1 MQIIAEKQKLILYL
15 EVFYMKKFFSKKRV
29 LILVALCLLA
39 LASVFCWSVV
49 AEDDPNTGGLPFTPK
64 QMEILMQVK
73 RTLGAYQVDA
83 DKKETYNDEKLYYGA
98 MKGLVSS
105 LKDPYT
111 RFVEPKDLEEEN
123 MEMQGEYGGLGI
135 YIGQRDEKI
144 LVIAPMEGTP
154 ADRAG
159 LKPLDEIVKVDKKST
174 HGMKLDQVVKMLRGK
189 AGVPVDITIRR
200 KNKNTFQ
207 LIDVHLVREM
217 IKIKTVRFEMIGKL
231 GYIKINQFNQ
241 KTNEDVEAAIKQL
254 MTKKAQGFIM
264 DLRNNPGG
272 LLDACV
278 KVTSQFVDT
287 GLVVSMKGRFPGA
300 NEELY
305 AIPGRA
311 NKLPLVVLIN
321 EGSASASEIFSG
333 AIKDHKRGTII
344 GKKSFGKGS
353 VQTLFNLPD
362 KSGIYIT
369 IARYFTPSGYMMDKK
384 GLNPDIVV
392 DGEINRDKKKDKQL
406 QKAIAVLTQKIGGKA
421 SVQKPTKTTPNKPTK
436 TKKK

>member
-1 MQIIAEKQKLILYL
+1 MKQFFNK
-15 EVFYMKKFFSKKRV
+15 KKFLV
-29 LILVALCLLA
+29 LFALCLVALG
-39 LASVFCWSVV
+39 SVFCWSVI
-49 AEDDPNTGGLPFTPK
+49 AEDDPNTSGLPFTPK
-64 QMEILMQVK
+64 QLEIFMQVK

-83 DKKETYNDEKLYYGA
+83 DKKETFDDEKLYYGA

-154 ADRAG
+154 AERAG
-159 LKPLDEIVKVDKKST
+159 LKPLDEIVKVGKKST
-174 HGMKLDQVVKMLRGK
+174 HGMKLDQVVKLLRGK

-200 KNKNTFQ
+200 KNAPK

-217 IKIKTVRFEMIGKL
+217 IKIKTVRFEKIGDL
-231 GYIKINQFNQ
+231 GYVKINQFNQ
-241 KTNEDVEAAIKQL
+241 KTSGDLEAAVAQL
-254 MTKKAQGFIM
+254 MKKKAKGFII

-305 AIPGRA
+305 AIPGKA
-311 NKLPLVVLIN
+311 NNLPMVVLIN

-384 GLNPDIVV
+384 GLKPDIEVE
-392 DGEINRDKKKDKQL
+392 GEVNRDKKKDKQL
-406 QKAIAVLTQKIGGKA
+406 QKAIAVLKQKLGIKDTQKAKKA
-421 SVQKPTKTTPNKPTK
+421 PTKATTKS
-436 TKKK
+436 KKK

>member
-1 MQIIAEKQKLILYL
+1 MKQ
-15 EVFYMKKFFSKKRV
+15 FDFFSKKKFLV
-29 LILVALCLLA
+29 LFTLCLLV
-39 LASVFCWSVV
+39 LGSVFCWSVI
-49 AEDDPNTGGLPFTPK
+49 AEDDPGTGGLPFTPK
-64 QMEILMQVK
+64 QMEILLQVK

-83 DKKETYNDEKLYYGA
+83 NKKETFDDEKLYYGA

-154 ADRAG
+154 AERAG
-159 LKPLDEIVKVDKKST
+159 LKPLDEIVKVGKKST
-174 HGMKLDQVVKMLRGK
+174 HGMKLDQVVKLLRGK
-189 AGVPVDITIRR
+189 AGEAVDITIRR
-200 KNKNTFQ
+200 INKKMSQ

-241 KTNEDVEAAIKQL
+241 KTNEDVETAVKQL
-254 MTKKAQGFIM
+254 MTKKAQGFIV

-278 KVTSQFVDT
+278 RITSQFVDT

-305 AIPGRA
+305 AIPGKA
-311 NKLPLVVLIN
+311 NNLPLVVLIN

-333 AIKDHKRGTII
+333 AIKDHKRGVII

-384 GLNPDIVV
+384 GLKPDIVV
-392 DGEINRDKKKDKQL
+392 EGEINRDKKKDKQL

-421 SVQKPTKTTPNKPTK
+421 PVQKTTKQTNKK
-436 TKKK
+436 TIIKKKK

>member
-1 MQIIAEKQKLILYL
+1 MKQ
-15 EVFYMKKFFSKKRV
+15 FFSKKKFLV
-29 LILVALCLLA
+29 LLALCLVALG
-39 LASVFCWSVV
+39 SVFCWSVI
-49 AEDDPNTGGLPFTPK
+49 AEDDPNTSGLPFTPK
-64 QMEILMQVK
+64 QMEIFMQVK

-83 DKKETYNDEKLYYGA
+83 DKKETFDDEKLYYGA

-154 ADRAG
+154 AERAG
-159 LKPLDEIVKVDKKST
+159 LKPLDEIVKVGKKST
-174 HGMKLDQVVKMLRGK
+174 HGMKLDQVVKLLRGK

-200 KNKNTFQ
+200 KNAPK

-217 IKIKTVRFEMIGKL
+217 IKIKTVRFEKIGDL

-241 KTNEDVEAAIKQL
+241 KTSGDVEAAVAQL
-254 MTKKAQGFIM
+254 MKKKAKGFII

-287 GLVVSMKGRFPGA
+287 GLVVSMKGRFAGA

-305 AIPGRA
+305 AIPGKA
-311 NKLPLVVLIN
+311 NNLPMVVLIN

-384 GLNPDIVV
+384 GLKPDLEVE
-392 DGEINRDKKKDKQL
+392 GEVNRDKKKDKQL
-406 QKAIAVLTQKIGGKA
+406 QKAIAVLKQKLGVKDSPKA
-421 SVQKPTKTTPNKPTK
+421 KKAPAKTTTK
-436 TKKK
+436 SKKK

>member
-1 MQIIAEKQKLILYL
+1 M
-15 EVFYMKKFFSKKRV
+15 
-29 LILVALCLLA
+29 
-39 LASVFCWSVV
+39 
-49 AEDDPNTGGLPFTPK
+49 
-64 QMEILMQVK
+64 
-73 RTLGAYQVDA
+73 
-83 DKKETYNDEKLYYGA
+83 
-98 MKGLVSS
+98 
-105 LKDPYT
+105 
-111 RFVEPKDLEEEN
+111 
-123 MEMQGEYGGLGI
+123 
-135 YIGQRDEKI
+135 
-144 LVIAPMEGTP
+144 
-154 ADRAG
+154 
-159 LKPLDEIVKVDKKST
+159 
-174 HGMKLDQVVKMLRGK
+174 
-189 AGVPVDITIRR
+189 
-200 KNKNTFQ
+200 
-207 LIDVHLVREM
+207 
-217 IKIKTVRFEMIGKL
+217 
-231 GYIKINQFNQ
+231 
-241 KTNEDVEAAIKQL
+241 
-254 MTKKAQGFIM
+254 
-264 DLRNNPGG
+264 
-272 LLDACV
+272 
-278 KVTSQFVDT
+278 

-421 SVQKPTKTTPNKPTK
+421 SVQKATKTAPRKTNK